1 MKCTSFCVLAA
12 ASALVWAGTARA
24 ESEAEYANPRP
35 ASGST
40 QPASERVVEL
50 AQPKPK
56 PRPAARPAMFA
67 PAAAASAKRMSA
79 QQREERRFLRDAA
92 AGSRFEAEASRLA
105 LGKSNNPGVRS
116 FAASQINYHAAA
128 GNDLLHMLHAR
139 GMAAPMLAND
149 QRKILNRLAK
159 LQGAKFDRE
168 FLEQVALK
176 FQHED
181 VQYYEKAS
189 LAVQDPRLKAWI
201 DRTVPTLQYH
211 LRMAERIAP
220 AGVSLAKA
228 AASAPPHTAA
238 GKRFVAR
245 ASVTTHSMGAA
256 PAQIGGMQFGG
267 MEFGGMESG
276 GAAQLGV
283 ARPVA
288 ARPIESSTR

>member
-24 ESEAEYANPRP
+24 ESEAEYANRGP
-35 ASGST
+35 ASRSAR
-40 QPASERVVEL
+40 PASERVVEL
-50 AQPKPK
+50 AKPK

-67 PAAAASAKRMSA
+67 PAAAANAKRMSA
-79 QQREERRFLRDAA
+79 QQREERRFLKDAA

-116 FAASQINYHAAA
+116 FAATQINYHAAA

-168 FLEQVALK
+168 FLEEVALK
-176 FQHED
+176 FQQED

-211 LRMAERIAP
+211 LTMAERIAP
-220 AGVSLAKA
+220 AGVRLAKA
-228 AASAPPHTAA
+228 AAGAPPQTAA
-238 GKRFVAR
+238 GNRFVAR
-245 ASVTTHSMGAA
+245 ASVTTHAMDAA
-256 PAQIGGMQFGG
+256 PAQVGGMQFGG
-267 MEFGGMESG
+267 MEFGG
-276 GAAQLGV
+276 AAQLGV
-283 ARPVA
+283 ARPIA